1 MKEKNILMK
10 FIAGTAMLIAL
21 GMGSLWAAAA
31 DGKATYDAKCKMC
44 HGADGKGNAAMVKS
58 MGVKPIAGA
67 AEADTKAAVTKGKN
81 KMKAVA
87 GVTGKALDDVAAY
100 VASL

>member
-1 MKEKNILMK
+1 MK

-21 GMGSLWAAAA
+21 GVGSAWAAAA

-44 HGADGKGNAAMVKS
+44 HGADGKGTPGMVKA
-58 MGVKPIAGA
+58 MGVKPIVGA

-81 KMKAVA
+81 KMKPIA

-100 VASL
+100 VASLK

>member
-58 MGVKPIAGA
+58 IAGA

-81 KMKAVA
+81 KMKPVA

-100 VASL
+100 VASLK